1 MWLKYFRLEDF
12 EIEFID
18 GDELSMTK
26 QSVTGCLVIPEQ
38 ESSESKFGIGDPT
51 LKKNVW
57 RHFHLNPYLILNV
70 SLFNQTAHLYVYHE
84 IYYGFCFLNCRK
96 SFLNLNLSISVSVK
110 GSMDRSIQISNWIRA
125 QKWSLDSWFSPNRWG
140 RPSDAGGWRGVA
152 GRHLA

>member
-1 MWLKYFRLEDF
+1 MVQPTTLIWSFVVWLWDNYQSRDLLKRKYFRLDDF

-84 IYYGFCFLNCRK
+84 IYYGFYFLNCRK
-96 SFLNLNLSISVSVK
+96 SFLNLNLSISVSGK
-110 GSMDRSIQISNWIRA
+110 GSTDHCSNQGMIWT
-125 QKWSLDSWFSPNRWG
+125 W
-140 RPSDAGGWRGVA
+140 
-152 GRHLA
+152 LAFLN